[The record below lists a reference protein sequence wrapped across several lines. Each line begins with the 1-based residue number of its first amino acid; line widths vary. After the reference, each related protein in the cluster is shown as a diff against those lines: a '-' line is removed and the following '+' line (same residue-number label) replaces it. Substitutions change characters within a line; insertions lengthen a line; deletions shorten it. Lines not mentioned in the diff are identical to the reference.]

1 MSHQGIGGRHPDPY
15 CEQLQVLQDALRR
28 LRSEVQVVHP
38 SLVTE
43 FTQPTCK
50 SLPTKKLFL
59 KPLFLWYDYCS
70 CPQHSQHSLEM
81 AIGSI
86 PKYIARCLFF
96 FALPRDRRPHLV
108 TVVHT
113 VYLGRC
119 MSQSRAILFFHAR
132 PKTQKTPNHMPGLDC
147 PSVSAENPNQ
157 PYP

>member
-1 MSHQGIGGRHPDPY
+1 MSHQWIGGRHPDPY

-38 SLVTE
+38 SFVTE

-96 FALPRDRRPHLV
+96 FALCPVIAGHTSSRLFTQYTWADACLRAEQSCFFTCALKPKRLRTICLAW
-108 TVVHT
+108 TVRV
-113 VYLGRC
+113 
-119 MSQSRAILFFHAR
+119 
-132 PKTQKTPNHMPGLDC
+132 
-147 PSVSAENPNQ
+147 
-157 PYP
+157 